1 MMSAADEIQTAT
13 VLNDHDD
20 DQNWVRAL
28 KAAVMDQEGS
38 WDPTDEASRTRLLE
52 SIRNQGYPLA
62 NLEYLPAEG
71 GGLPRIHIWR
81 DGRAV

>member
-1 MMSAADEIQTAT
+1 MSTAYEVQTAT

-28 KAAVMDQEGS
+28 KAAVIDQEGS
-38 WDPTDEASRTRLLE
+38 WNPTDDTSRTRLVDA
-52 SIRNQGYPLA
+52 IRNHGYPLA
-62 NLEYLPAEG
+62 KLEYLPAEG